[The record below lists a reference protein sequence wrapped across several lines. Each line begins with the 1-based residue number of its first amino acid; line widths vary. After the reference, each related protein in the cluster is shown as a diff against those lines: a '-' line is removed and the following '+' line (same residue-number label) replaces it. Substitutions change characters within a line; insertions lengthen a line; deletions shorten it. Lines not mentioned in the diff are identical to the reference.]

1 MRPPRFM
8 VDLSPLRESVP
19 YRTLFW
25 GQLVSL
31 LGSELTVVALPFQV
45 YILTRSSL
53 AVGLIGLVQLGPTL
67 LFTLYGGTLAD
78 AMDRR
83 RVLFITQLLL
93 LLTTATLAL
102 VTLFPHPSVW
112 PFYLLAALL
121 AGIAGV
127 DGPARG
133 AATRNLVRRELFPAA
148 AALNALLRQT
158 GAVIGPAIAGL
169 IISHFN
175 LSIAYWLDA
184 ATYGAALLAVALL
197 PPQPPQGGGRLAG
210 WTSFREGIHYLR
222 GRPVIQGVLLID
234 IDAMVFGMPR
244 ALFPAL
250 GLTVFRGGAQVVG
263 LLYAAPAAGALIGAA
278 GSGWV
283 GHIARPGRAVLVM
296 VGLWGVAI
304 TIFGFSTWLPIVLI
318 MLAFAGWADT
328 ISEVLRSSMLQLS
341 TPDNLRGRITAVWLA
356 QANSSPRLGDVES
369 GLVASVTN
377 AQVSAATGGLACVV
391 GVLMLTWLLSAFR
404 QFRLDKAGKS
414 ETDP

>member
-1 MRPPRFM
+1 MRVPRLL

-25 GQLVSL
+25 GQLISL
-31 LGSELTVVALPFQV
+31 LGTQLTVVALPVQI
-45 YILTRSSL
+45 YLLTRSSL

-83 RVLFITQLLL
+83 RVLLMTQLLL
-93 LLTTATLAL
+93 LLTTVALAVATLSSR
-102 VTLFPHPSVW
+102 PPVW
-112 PFYLLAALL
+112 LLYVLAALL

-158 GAVIGPAIAGL
+158 GAVVGPAIAGL
-169 IISHFN
+169 IISRFN

-184 ATYGAALLAVALL
+184 STYGAALLAVALL
-197 PPQPPQGGGRLAG
+197 PPQPPKGGGRVTG

-222 GRPVIQGVLLID
+222 GRPIVQGVLLTD
-234 IDAMVFGMPR
+234 INAMVFGMPR

-250 GLTVFRGGAQVVG
+250 GLTVFRGGAQAVG

-283 GHIARPGRAVLVM
+283 GHISRPGRAVLAM

-304 TIFGFSTWLPIVLI
+304 TIFGFSAWLPLALL

-341 TPDNLRGRITAVWLA
+341 IPDDLRGRITAVWLA

-369 GLVASVTN
+369 GLVAAITN
-377 AQVSAATGGLACVV
+377 AQVSAATGGMACIV
-391 GVLMLTWLLSAFR
+391 GVLALTWLLPAFR
-404 QFRLDKAGKS
+404 QFRLEYA
-414 ETDP
+414 EVDP

>member
-1 MRPPRFM
+1 MRPPRLL

-19 YRTLFW
+19 YRRLFW

-31 LGSELTVVALPFQV
+31 LGTQLTVVALPFQV

-78 AMDRR
+78 AIDRR

-93 LLTTATLAL
+93 LLTTVALATI
-102 VTLFPHPSVW
+102 TLYPHPSVW
-112 PFYLLAALL
+112 LLYLLAALL
-121 AGIAGV
+121 AGIASV
-127 DGPARG
+127 DGPAHG

-148 AALNALLRQT
+148 AALNALLYQT
-158 GAVIGPAIAGL
+158 GAVVGPALAGL
-169 IISHFN
+169 IISRFN

-184 ATYGAALLAVALL
+184 ATYGAALLAVTLL
-197 PPQPPQGGGRLAG
+197 PPQPPQGGGRIAS
-210 WTSFREGIHYLR
+210 WTSFREGIQYVR

-244 ALFPAL
+244 ALFPAF

-263 LLYAAPAAGALIGAA
+263 LLYAAPAAGALLGAA

-296 VGLWGVAI
+296 VGLWGIAI
-304 TIFGFSTWLPIVLI
+304 TIFGLSTWLLLALL

-356 QANSSPRLGDVES
+356 QANGSPRLGDVES

-377 AQVSAATGGLACVV
+377 AQVSATTGGMACVV
-391 GVLMLTWLLSAFR
+391 GVLALTWLLPAFR
-404 QFRLDKAGKS
+404 QFQLEKTGVS

>member
-1 MRPPRFM
+1 MRPLRLL
-8 VDLSPLRESVP
+8 VDISPLRESAP
-19 YRTLFW
+19 YRALFL

-31 LGSELTVVALPFQV
+31 LGTQLSIVALPFQV
-45 YILTRSSL
+45 YILTHSSL

-78 AMDRR
+78 AIDRR

-93 LLTTATLAL
+93 LIITVTLAL
-102 VTLFPHPSVW
+102 ISLLTHPSIW
-112 PFYLLAALL
+112 LFYLLAALL

-133 AATRNLVRRELFPAA
+133 ATTRNLVRRELFPAA
-148 AALNALLRQT
+148 AALNSLMRQA
-158 GAVIGPAIAGL
+158 GAVVGPALAGL
-169 IISHFN
+169 IISRFN
-175 LSIAYWLDA
+175 LSLAYWLDA

-197 PPQPPQGGGRLAG
+197 PPQPPQGGGRVAG

-222 GRPVIQGVLLID
+222 GRPVVQGVLLTD

-250 GLTVFRGGAQVVG
+250 GLTVFRGGAQAVG
-263 LLYAAPAAGALIGAA
+263 LLFAAPAVGALIGAA
-278 GSGWV
+278 GSGPV
-283 GHIARPGRAVLVM
+283 GRIARPGRAVLLM
-296 VGLWGVAI
+296 VGLWGIAI
-304 TIFGFSTWLPIVLI
+304 TIFGFSPWLPIALC

-341 TPDNLRGRITAVWLA
+341 TPDHLRGRITAVWLA

-369 GLVASVTN
+369 GVVAAVTN
-377 AQVSAATGGLACVV
+377 AQVSATTGGLACVA
-391 GVLMLTWLLSAFR
+391 GVVVLVWLLPAFR
-404 QFRLDKAGKS
+404 QFRLDRGGEP
-414 ETDP
+414 ETSM